1 MKPYFL
7 SFLFFI
13 SLFPLES
20 KAEEEPSELSLYS
33 VNTGSF
39 LYHLVPYDPDS
50 HQYFGN
56 QYFSVE
62 RKFSADSD
70 YSFMLGTFLNSQAN
84 RCMLIGVRKDWYR
97 VNSKLVIK
105 GMYSYAGEFFID
117 AFEDCGD
124 GGIYKTSKEKVGVA
138 FAPYIYHAAQYNF
151 TDYFGVEAGFILPGI
166 IVMSMQWSF

>member
-1 MKPYFL
+1 MKPYFFTALLFIFL
-7 SFLFFI
+7 SPFK
-13 SLFPLES
+13 SHAES
-20 KAEEEPSELSLYS
+20 LSLYS
-33 VNTGSF
+33 MNTGSF

-56 QYFSVE
+56 EYFSVE
-62 RKFSADSD
+62 RKFSEDSD
-70 YSFMLGTFLNSQAN
+70 YSFMVGTFLNSQAN

-97 VNSKLVIK
+97 VNDKLVIK

-117 AFEDCGD
+117 AFENCGD
-124 GGIYKTSKEKVGVA
+124 GGIYKTSKEKIGVA
-138 FAPYIYHAAQYNF
+138 FAPYIYHAAQYNL

>member
-1 MKPYFL
+1 M
-7 SFLFFI
+7 
-13 SLFPLES
+13 FPLES
-20 KAEEEPSELSLYS
+20 KAEEEPNELSLYS

-70 YSFMLGTFLNSQAN
+70 YSFMLSTFLNSQAN

-97 VNSKLVIK
+97 VNRDV
-105 GMYSYAGEFFID
+105 F
-117 AFEDCGD
+117 
-124 GGIYKTSKEKVGVA
+124 VRR
-138 FAPYIYHAAQYNF
+138 
-151 TDYFGVEAGFILPGI
+151 
-166 IVMSMQWSF
+166 